1 MVLRNYFRNAHD
13 FVNKI
18 DFRYAAL
25 RATVAK
31 AKIAV
36 PRLTACSDVG
46 HCTVGHWATAGCTCK
61 KAWPNMLIYALC
73 ISRCMKRKSA
83 AA

>member
-18 DFRYAAL
+18 YCRFAAL

-31 AKIAV
+31 AKVAV
-36 PRLTACSDVG
+36 PRHTACSDVA
-46 HCTVGHWATAGCTCK
+46 TALWATGPRQVARVK
-61 KAWPNMLIYALC
+61 R
-73 ISRCMKRKSA
+73 RCQIC
-83 AA
+83 